1 VSQCNTFE
9 GKKIK
14 LNLELEKKSYAALMV
29 FSDLWAGRAVKTT
42 LAPKFGGPAQR
53 WGKAGLGKGGAGWN
67 PGPSFPRLTPPSPSS
82 PLPPPFPLGLP
93 ASKAKG
99 EGRRKGRGDKWG
111 EGGPGLGGGGAWV
124 GSMHHPLPWLPPQRY
139 AKIGSF

>member
-1 VSQCNTFE
+1 
-9 GKKIK
+9 
-14 LNLELEKKSYAALMV
+14 MV

-53 WGKAGLGKGGAGWN
+53 WAGLALEKEGQGGI
-67 PGPSFPRLTPPSPSS
+67 PGPPSS
-82 PLPPPFPLGLP
+82 PLPPPFPLGPGGGGRGALP
-93 ASKAKG
+93 AATAG
-99 EGRRKGRGDKWG
+99 GGRPLGRGGKWG

-124 GSMHHPLPWLPPQRY
+124 GSMHHLLPWLPPQRY

>member
-1 VSQCNTFE
+1 
-9 GKKIK
+9 
-14 LNLELEKKSYAALMV
+14 MV

-42 LAPKFGGPAQR
+42 LAPKFAALPKNG
-53 WGKAGLGKGGAGWN
+53 AGLALEREEQGGI
-67 PGPSFPRLTPPSPSS
+67 PGPPSPH
-82 PLPPPFPLGLP
+82 LPPAIGGAAYHAAGPPRRHGRWRAPLGLP
-93 ASKAKG
+93 PPQG
-99 EGRRKGRGDKWG
+99 QGGREEEGRRKGRGGKWE